1 VPNCTGSAACSSR
14 VWVLMKPE
22 LRLRFAQL
30 SAQQRSRSRF
40 RWRNARKHP
49 AQNTAAEK
57 GIARPCSGTLSPAIF
72 HTARAISR
80 TEVEHLGSRLTP
92 TNTGKATVSVG
103 TQPRNVTITPDGT
116 SAYVANDTSNS
127 VSVIDTATNT
137 VTATILVGAK
147 PRRVGITP
155 DGANAYVPAAG
166 SNSVSVIS
174 IGTKTVTTTTAVGT
188 NPQDAAAF

>member
-1 VPNCTGSAACSSR
+1 
-14 VWVLMKPE
+14 M
-22 LRLRFAQL
+22 
-30 SAQQRSRSRF
+30 
-40 RWRNARKHP
+40 
-49 AQNTAAEK
+49 
-57 GIARPCSGTLSPAIF
+57 
-72 HTARAISR
+72 
-80 TEVEHLGSRLTP
+80 
-92 TNTGKATVSVG
+92 G